1 MRYKREEY
9 EKIMDEYL
17 NNTGQILGV
26 RKTDLTDLRI
36 VRIGNV

>member
-1 MRYKREEY
+1 MRYKGKSMK
-9 EKIMDEYL
+9 KIMDEYL
-17 NNTGQILGV
+17 SNTGQILGV

>member
-1 MRYKREEY
+1 MRYKGKSMK
-9 EKIMDEYL
+9 KIMDEYL